1 MIPEISFNGSTSIL
15 RFQSVPDLRRY
26 LKKMMDGNMREM
38 DKLNDAV
45 ALAMRDGR
53 YDSEHSSI
61 KGWVKKGNLFINKDD
76 PDRATLDL
84 LFHLSREVKPRFV
97 QVSEAIKATEKLESM
112 GIDEKA
118 SLILYVRLGIPER
131 IIVIA
136 TDAPVPEERFELKQS
151 YIAQ

>member
-45 ALAMRDGR
+45 ALAMRDER
-53 YDSEHSSI
+53 YDSGQVSI

-97 QVSEAIKATEKLESM
+97 QVSEALKAAEKLESM
-112 GIDEKA
+112 GIDEKS

-131 IIVIA
+131 IIVVA
-136 TDAPVPEERFELKQS
+136 TDAPAPEERFELKQS